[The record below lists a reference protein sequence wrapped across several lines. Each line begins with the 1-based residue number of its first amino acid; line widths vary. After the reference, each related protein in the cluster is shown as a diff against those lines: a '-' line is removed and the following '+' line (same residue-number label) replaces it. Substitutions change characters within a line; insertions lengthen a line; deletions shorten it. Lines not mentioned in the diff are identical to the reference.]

1 MLQMIQNTNIT
12 EQHEQYKKHPNKLV
26 QAIFTKFCNSGCHS
40 FKKNL
45 QSELRFVCTLINKD
59 TLKFAGTKF
68 YRYVSASQNLWC
80 HNKHLLRYCNLRN
93 EHHFWTSICHW
104 QCSELAQY
112 PDFEHCI
119 FRYRTV
125 SEVECCFSRQ
135 QYFSPVFPPTLT
147 SIFAIDTVSI
157 ILVIKP
163 CVSCV
168 QRQH

>member
-12 EQHEQYKKHPNKLV
+12 EQHEQYKKHLNKLV
-26 QAIFTKFCNSGCHS
+26 QVIFTKFCNSGCHS

-68 YRYVSASQNLWC
+68 YRYVSASQNLWY

-112 PDFEHCI
+112 PDFENCI
-119 FRYRTV
+119 FRYRIV
-125 SEVECCFSRQ
+125 SEAFSSQ
-135 QYFSPVFPPTLT
+135 QHFSPVFPPTLT
-147 SIFAIDTVSI
+147 PIFAIDTIST

-163 CVSCV
+163 YVSCA